1 MSIFWHS
8 VETVLV
14 LFLMGTAGYWLAK
27 KGILDS
33 ETRHK
38 LSQAL
43 MTIFLPALVIA
54 QLMPAASQ
62 SDWKALWVLPLL
74 GFLNIVF
81 GLILG
86 AAAAFLGK
94 KKGELLPSMAAMAF
108 TNTGYVPMSLLLA
121 LALTHPFATP
131 EGDIGKTGCAYVA
144 LYLVVFSPLLWL
156 IGYNLIAFGGVG
168 GMKWKKC
175 LTPPGITAL
184 ATLVV
189 AFTPL
194 SKLFLG
200 PSAPLGFAFS
210 AATLLCDAVCPLAIV
225 LLGASLGAVENRE
238 KIEFPYLFSFAF
250 LKYLAAPAF
259 ALLCLF
265 VIRKAGI
272 AVTPLM
278 ALVII
283 LEGCMP
289 PGLNLIIICQ
299 NEKKH
304 VPFMT
309 SLLFVSYIIF
319 IPFLVLW
326 LFLAF
331 NITKTI

>member
-38 LSQAL
+38 LSQVL

-54 QLMPAASQ
+54 QLLPAASQ

-94 KKGELLPSMAAMAF
+94 KRGELLPSMAAMAF

-156 IGYNLIAFGGVG
+156 IGYNLIAFGGAG

-200 PSAPLGFAFS
+200 PSAPLSFAFS

-238 KIEFPYLFSFAF
+238 KIELPYLFSFAF

-309 SLLFVSYIIF
+309 SLLFMSYIIF

>member
-14 LFLMGTAGYWLAK
+14 LFLMGAAGYWLAK

-74 GFLNIVF
+74 AFLNIVF

-94 KKGELLPSMAAMAF
+94 KRGELLPSMAAMAF

-121 LALTHPFATP
+121 LALTNSIVSPKG
-131 EGDIGKTGCAYVA
+131 ETGCAYVA

-156 IGYNLIAFGGVG
+156 IGYNLIAFGAG

-200 PSAPLGFAFS
+200 PSAPLSFAFS
-210 AATLLCDAVCPLAIV
+210 AASLLCDAVCPLAIV

-238 KIEFPYLFSFAF
+238 KIELPYLASFAF

-259 ALLCLF
+259 TLLCLF
-265 VIRKAGI
+265 TIRKAGI

-309 SLLFVSYIIF
+309 SLLFMSYLIF
-319 IPFLVLW
+319 VPFLVLW

>member
-1 MSIFWHS
+1 MALFWYS
-8 VETVLV
+8 LETVLTLLV
-14 LFLMGTAGYWLAK
+14 LGASGFWLAK
-27 KGILDS
+27 RGILDAS
-33 ETRHK
+33 TRHK

-43 MTIFLPALVIA
+43 MTVFLPALVVA
-54 QLMPAASQ
+54 QLLPAASQ

-74 GFLNIVF
+74 AFLNIAF

-94 KKGELLPSMAAMAF
+94 KRGELLPSMAAMAF

-121 LALTHPFATP
+121 LALTNSIVSPKG
-131 EGDIGKTGCAYVA
+131 ETGCAYVA

-156 IGYNLIAFGGVG
+156 IGYNLIAFGGAG

-194 SKLFLG
+194 NRLFLG
-200 PSAPLGFAFS
+200 LSSPLSFVFS
-210 AATLLCDAVCPLAIV
+210 AASLLCDAVCPLAIV
-225 LLGASLGAVENRE
+225 LLGASLAAAENRE
-238 KIEFPYLFSFAF
+238 KIGLPYLLSFAF

-265 VIRKAGI
+265 LIRKAGI

-309 SLLFVSYIIF
+309 SLLFSCYLIF
-319 IPFLVLW
+319 VPFMVLW

>member
-1 MSIFWHS
+1 MALFWHS
-8 VETVLV
+8 LETVLT
-14 LFLMGTAGYWLAK
+14 LLILGASGFWLAK
-27 KGILDS
+27 RGILDAS
-33 ETRHK
+33 TRHK

-43 MTIFLPALVIA
+43 MTVFLPALVVA
-54 QLMPAASQ
+54 QLLPAASQ

-74 GFLNIVF
+74 GFLNILF

-94 KKGELLPSMAAMAF
+94 KRGELLPSMAAMAF

-121 LALTHPFATP
+121 LALTNSFSSP
-131 EGDIGKTGCAYVA
+131 EGDIGKVGCAYVA

-156 IGYNLIAFGGVG
+156 IGYNLIAFGGAG

-200 PSAPLGFAFS
+200 PSAPLSFVFS
-210 AATLLCDAVCPLAIV
+210 SAQLLCDAVCPLAIV

-238 KIEFPYLFSFAF
+238 KIELPYLFSFAF

-309 SLLFVSYIIF
+309 SLLFMSYLIF
-319 IPFLVLW
+319 VLFLVLW
-326 LFLAF
+326 LYLAF